1 VSQAESSHKTSALS
15 VVAGTEPLPQV
26 NPDISGQ
33 IRTRRRKDIPVE
45 DLAAGIRAGNVGMLG
60 RAITLVESSSP
71 LHQEIAQELIEQCL
85 PASGHSV
92 RIGITGIPGAGKS
105 TFIESLGTKLA
116 SETNK
121 LAVLAVDPSS
131 GRSGGSILGDKTR
144 MEQLASN
151 PNAFIRPSPSGSSL
165 GGVAR
170 KTRETI
176 ILCEAAGYKTIFV
189 ETVGVGQSEIAVHS
203 MTDFFLLLILPGAGD
218 ELQGMKRGIVEM
230 ADTILVNKADGNN
243 LEKALVAK
251 ADYTTALHLLPEN
264 PGHWKPRVITC
275 SSKTGEGI
283 PEVWELVQGYL
294 QLTKKNNY
302 FYRRRKEQS
311 HWWLKETISD
321 SLNYN
326 FYHDPLVKERLK
338 ELKTQLEHNQVSP
351 FKAARDLLNNY
362 INKRK

>member
-1 VSQAESSHKTSALS
+1 MSQANNSHISSALS

-26 NPDISGQ
+26 NPDISGH
-33 IRTRRRKDIPVE
+33 IRIRKRKSISVE
-45 DLAAGIRAGNVGMLG
+45 DLANGIRDGNVGMLG

-71 LHQEIAQELIEQCL
+71 VHQDMAQELIERCL

-92 RIGITGIPGAGKS
+92 RVGITGIPGAGKS
-105 TFIESLGTKLA
+105 TFIEALGSIVA
-116 SETNK
+116 SGTNK

-151 PNAFIRPSPSGSSL
+151 PNAFIRPSPSGNSL

-230 ADTILVNKADGNN
+230 ADAILVNKADGNN

-251 ADYTTALHLLPEN
+251 ADYSTALHLLPEN
-264 PGHWKPRVITC
+264 PGHWKPQVLTC
-275 SSKTGEGI
+275 SSRSGEGI
-283 PEVWELVQGYL
+283 PAVWELVQEYI

-302 FYRRRKEQS
+302 FYRRRREQS

-326 FYHDPLVKERLK
+326 FYHDPQLREKLK
-338 ELKTQLEHNQVSP
+338 DLKNLLEHNQISP
-351 FKAARDLLNNY
+351 FKAARELLDHY
-362 INKRK
+362 TSGKR